1 MQRMN
6 HFPEVFR
13 FCKLSISSRITL
25 YFAVFGLL
33 IFYLT
38 SLAYIVVSQ
47 KHLANSVTRIVQA
60 QISEMSETTSADD
73 WWNSLNKE
81 HQGLRA
87 LARTITSLT
96 SGTHTILDTSIYGR
110 IAQNE
115 PWRRLYLD
123 NNGIMKEAPID
134 QSTIGDLLS
143 NCKEHLIG
151 SDSNLYL
158 GSQKIALFVN
168 ITSLVDKGEYF
179 YKVTIDKQGVSCLL
193 GNRILNF
200 VCISLVALIVF
211 RIVAYFFARPL
222 ARPIEQLSSAAAKV
236 ADGDFSFQVPPM
248 GDSEVGDLGRSFSK
262 MIIGLRDLQ
271 RMRRFEV
278 DVDKGREFQQN
289 FLPRE
294 IPKLTNWDVATCFDP
309 AEKVSGDFYDVFELP
324 GKRLGLVIADVAD
337 KGVGPGLYMAVIRS
351 LIRVYS
357 EQSFFHDES
366 AILPDTYSLDP
377 KGQESRNREQRVV
390 QLTNEYL
397 VRHHGNESMFATLF
411 FGVLEPAS
419 GNLVYINGGHEP
431 LYIIGKNGIK
441 KELAPTGPAVGLM
454 HGLKYETKEL
464 QMAPGDILLGLTDGV
479 TEARNSREE
488 LFTRSRVKEI
498 LGQPINSAKELLDK
512 IRKQVL
518 DFEANTL
525 QSDDLTMLAIQRLI

>member
-1 MQRMN
+1 MN
-6 HFPEVFR
+6 HLPEVFR
-13 FCKLSISSRITL
+13 FCKLSISGRITL

-38 SLAYIVVSQ
+38 SMAYIVVAQ
-47 KHLANSVTRIVQA
+47 KHLADSVTRIVRA
-60 QISEMSETTSADD
+60 QISEMSGTNTGDD

-81 HQGLRA
+81 HRGLRA
-87 LARTITSLT
+87 LERTITRLT
-96 SGTHTILDTSIYGR
+96 SGVHTILNTSIYGR
-110 IAQNE
+110 VARNE

-134 QSTIGDLLS
+134 QATIQDFLS
-143 NCKEHLIG
+143 DRKEHLID
-151 SDSNLYL
+151 SDSTLYL
-158 GSQKIALFVN
+158 GSHKIALFVN
-168 ITSLVDKGEYF
+168 ITSPVDKGEYF
-179 YKVTIDKQGVSCLL
+179 YKVAIDKQGVSCLF
-193 GNRILNF
+193 GNRVLNF
-200 VCISLVALIVF
+200 VFISLGALIVF
-211 RIVAYFFARPL
+211 RIIAYFFARPL

-236 ADGDFSFQVPPM
+236 AEGDFSFQVPPM
-248 GDSEVGDLGRSFSK
+248 GDSEIGYLGRSFNK

-271 RMRRFEV
+271 RIRRIEI
-278 DVDKGREFQQN
+278 DVKKGREFQQN

-294 IPKLTNWDVATCFDP
+294 IPKLTNWDIATCFDP
-309 AEKVSGDFYDVFELP
+309 AENVSGDFYDVFELP

-337 KGVGPGLYMAVIRS
+337 KGIGPGLYMALIRS

-357 EQSFFHDES
+357 EQSFIYDANS
-366 AILPDTYSLDP
+366 IILGTSSPDP
-377 KGQESRNREQRVV
+377 KWQDMQNREQRVV

-411 FGVLEPAS
+411 FGVLDLAN

-454 HGLKYETKEL
+454 CDLKYEARQL
-464 QMAPGDILLGLTDGV
+464 QLAPGDILFGLTDGV
-479 TEARNSREE
+479 TEAQNSREE

-498 LGQPINSAKELLDK
+498 LGQPINSSKELLEK

-518 DFEANTL
+518 DFEDNTL
-525 QSDDLTMLAIQRLI
+525 QSDDLTMLAIQRLM